1 MSDFILDYI
10 MPILVVILVAMMIII
25 MGFAIYGLITGN
37 FYTTKIEIN
46 KDYIENLETKVNILT
61 NYDEYCLEDS
71 LKQQE
76 AEQ

>member
-1 MSDFILDYI
+1 MSMKELREVAIVFTIGCILLTFCIIKQDYE
-10 MPILVVILVAMMIII
+10 
-25 MGFAIYGLITGN
+25 IT
-37 FYTTKIEIN
+37 
-46 KDYIENLETKVNILT
+46 NLETKVNILT